1 MPWCHPVQKGK
12 FTEFISFGFGSGW
25 WFTNTSP
32 VHIQSNPVPFGSS
45 TAVCYVVGNSPLG
58 VCTERETPRYIVG
71 VNRITYPESFCIF
84 VVLGNFIIIIIRG
97 SAAEDDHSP
106 APARH
111 SRSGAKAGEYYIIHF
126 IWCVCKIL
134 PRRTIKR
141 WWWWWLLEGV
151 NLDFC

>member
-1 MPWCHPVQKGK
+1 MSAMMPSSPKGEVHRVHFVWIWK
-12 FTEFISFGFGSGW
+12 WLMIYQHQSR
-25 WFTNTSP
+25 P

-58 VCTERETPRYIVG
+58 VCTERERPRYIVG

-97 SAAEDDHSP
+97 SAARRRTTILLLLHVIHS
-106 APARH
+106 H
-111 SRSGAKAGEYYIIHF
+111 SGAKAGEYYIIHF

-141 WWWWWLLEGV
+141 WW
-151 NLDFC
+151 